1 MQTIR
6 KTKATKI
13 DVTSSAKNPWQTI
26 AGALE
31 RLGENEA
38 AILVVV
44 QTPPSKT
51 RTEPAVG
58 GVIREGQLAK

>member
-1 MQTIR
+1 MRRIR

-13 DVTSSAKNPWQTI
+13 NVTSSARNPWQTI

-31 RLGENEA
+31 RLGESEA

-44 QTPPSKT
+44 QTPSKT
-51 RTEPAVG
+51 RTEPAVR
-58 GVIREGQLAK
+58 GVDPGRQLAK